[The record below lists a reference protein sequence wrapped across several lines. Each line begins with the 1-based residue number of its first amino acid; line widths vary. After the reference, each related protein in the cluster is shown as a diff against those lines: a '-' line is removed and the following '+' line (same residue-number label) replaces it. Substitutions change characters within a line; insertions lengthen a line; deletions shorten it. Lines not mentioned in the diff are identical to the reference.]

1 MKAPILIGALLF
13 LSACMASMPP
23 KHSMVSSFDPSEVE
37 WFSSSGANSV
47 YGSALIRQR
56 GGGVVTCAGQEVG
69 LVPVSTYAN
78 ERIRAIYGNLTNGYS
93 RYGNSLIKEPPEQA
107 YMDMSHTTICNAQGF
122 FSFRNLPD
130 GEFYVSTA
138 IRWQVNDYSYEGG
151 TLMRMVIL
159 SDGEAAEVVL
169 SP

>member
-37 WFSSSGANSV
+37 WFSSRGANSV

-56 GGGVVTCAGQEVG
+56 GGGVVTCAGRSVS
-69 LVPVSTYAN
+69 LTPASTYAD
-78 ERIRAIYGNLTNGYS
+78 ERMLAIYGSHLKGYS
-93 RYGNSLIKEPPEQA
+93 QFGAAVINEPPEQA
-107 YMDMSHTTICNAQGF
+107 YLDIAHKTTCDAQGF
-122 FSFRNLPD
+122 FSFKNLPD
-130 GEFYVSTA
+130 GEYYVITDIFWELA
-138 IRWQVNDYSYEGG
+138 KYAPQGG
-151 TLMRMVIL
+151 ALMHKVTLAG
-159 SDGEAAEVVL
+159 GEAAEVVL